1 MPESLLE
8 QFLLRLRAGT
18 TDFEDS
24 IAIVN
29 ALYDYNPTA
38 FTNGGLSN
46 AAGQNEGSCR
56 LFAFAQLQGLS
67 DADTLALFGRFYRV
81 DVLQNPEGGDH
92 GNIRNF
98 MRQGWAGIRF
108 AGPVLTPRAH

>member
-1 MPESLLE
+1 MLE
-8 QFLLRLRAGT
+8 QFLQRLRAGD
-18 TDFEDS
+18 TDFEDR
-24 IAIVN
+24 IALVN
-29 ALYDYNPTA
+29 TLYDYTPTA
-38 FTNGGLSN
+38 FDNGELHN

-67 DADTLALFGRFYRV
+67 QADTLALFGRFYRA
-81 DVLQNPEGGDH
+81 DVLQNPGGSDH

-108 AGPVLTPRAH
+108 EGVALTPR